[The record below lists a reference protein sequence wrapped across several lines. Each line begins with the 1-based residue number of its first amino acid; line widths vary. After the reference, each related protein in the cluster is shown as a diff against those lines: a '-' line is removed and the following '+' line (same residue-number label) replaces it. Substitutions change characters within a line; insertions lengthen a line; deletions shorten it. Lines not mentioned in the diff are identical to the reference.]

1 MEKKQQESNAKIEE
15 LQITISQ
22 MQEKLDF
29 ISVMN
34 GKLDQSV
41 DKLIEGK
48 VDKTSFGKLEKEYQ
62 LKFQQA
68 ITSLADEKYHA
79 VTESVAKQ
87 MLEL

>member
-1 MEKKQQESNAKIEE
+1 
-15 LQITISQ
+15 

-48 VDKTSFGKLEKEYQ
+48 VDKTSFGKLEKEY
-62 LKFQQA
+62 
-68 ITSLADEKYHA
+68 
-79 VTESVAKQ
+79 
-87 MLEL
+87 